1 MNRKVPEIT
10 ESVEELNDLLKVSKN
25 TTEKDR
31 LRMLYLLKSG
41 EAKTRKEVACLLG
54 MCRETIGQWLAK
66 YETGGLELL
75 LERRYAPGRQ
85 SYMTPSQLETLRSK
99 LNEPDGF
106 SSYVEI
112 HQYVTETFGVAISY
126 KGIYDLV
133 RNKWG
138 AKLKVP
144 RKSHIKKNAAEADE
158 FVKTFS
164 SEVSSAISD
173 KQSDA
178 QRVRLF
184 CQDETRY
191 GTIQNTYRR
200 ITAPGIKPVA
210 KVDYTYEATYLY
222 GAVEPLTGER
232 CFLELPNLN
241 TFCFQMFVDH
251 LSQTFADTLNVVI
264 LDNGRFHHSKTLK
277 VPENVVLLF
286 LPPYC
291 PELNPI
297 ERLWQDIKAKLF
309 SKAYQTLTQM
319 QETITRILNGYS
331 NTTIS
336 NITGFPYFIKTANEI

>member
-1 MNRKVPEIT
+1 M
-10 ESVEELNDLLKVSKN
+10 
-25 TTEKDR
+25 
-31 LRMLYLLKSG
+31 
-41 EAKTRKEVACLLG
+41 
-54 MCRETIGQWLAK
+54 
-66 YETGGLELL
+66 
-75 LERRYAPGRQ
+75 
-85 SYMTPSQLETLRSK
+85 
-99 LNEPDGF
+99 
-106 SSYVEI
+106 
-112 HQYVTETFGVAISY
+112 
-126 KGIYDLV
+126 
-133 RNKWG
+133 
-138 AKLKVP
+138 
-144 RKSHIKKNAAEADE
+144 
-158 FVKTFS
+158 
-164 SEVSSAISD
+164 SSAISD

-191 GTIQNTYRR
+191 GTIQNNYRR
-200 ITAPGIKPVA
+200 ITARGIKPVA

-264 LDNGRFHHSKTLK
+264 LDNGRFHHAKTLK
-277 VPENVVLLF
+277 VPDNVVLLF